1 MTTLGLASLSFDDD
15 KASMLF
21 PVGWGLYKREVSNAG
36 PEQRLKL
43 ADEGKET

>member
-1 MTTLGLASLSFDDD
+1 MTTLGLASLSFDD
-15 KASMLF
+15 KVSMLF
-21 PVGWGLYKREVSNAG
+21 PVGWGFYKREVLNAG